1 MAAKHVLEAAT
12 NGIAPI
18 EILFVSVDRTGTAW
32 PCAAIVNESCFV
44 IHADAAAGRVNQ
56 PVIERERWYKN
67 HCRST
72 HACRSCRTGR
82 TPDQQS
88 GHRDST
94 VSFGSGKR
102 RHHCV

>member
-12 NGIAPI
+12 NSIAPI

-56 PVIERERWYKN
+56 PVIERDTDASAKGGIKITVRRRMRRGVN
-67 HCRST
+67 STARRST
-72 HACRSCRTGR
+72 NH
-82 TPDQQS
+82 
-88 GHRDST
+88 ST
-94 VSFGSGKR
+94 INQPRKQ
-102 RHHCV
+102 